1 MTRLVWVTC
10 HDAGA
15 EEQRGGGQFKDGGL
29 PTCGRLA
36 ERLIDVGIRKY

>member
-29 PTCGRLA
+29 A
-36 ERLIDVGIRKY
+36 EPLIDVGIGKY

>member
-15 EEQRGGGQFKDGGL
+15 EERRGGRFKDGGL
-29 PTCGRLA
+29 A
-36 ERLIDVGIRKY
+36 EPLIDVGIRKY